1 MESGLERTACL
12 IWTVW
17 DGFQTNIPP
26 LVSPS
31 QAFLGFQTL
40 TSCLSAAAV
49 RHLFLSAWP
58 PSAQAPLSW
67 HPKWRALPV
76 EQMRDWFWTVSP
88 GGKQRALACL
98 GELRQ
103 PLENG
108 ERRLFWE
115 GGIWMPRKPFSRT
128 WTRVDLI
135 PSWLSQDHDPF
146 RWNPRIIPLQRGG
159 DGTVLGVS

>member
-31 QAFLGFQTL
+31 QAFFGFQTL

-49 RHLFLSAWP
+49 MYLFLSAWP
-58 PSAQAPLSW
+58 PSAKAPLSW
-67 HPKWRALPV
+67 HPKWSALPV
-76 EQMRDWFWTVSP
+76 EQMRDWFGTVSP
-88 GGKQRALACL
+88 EGKRRATACL

-103 PLENG
+103 PPENG
-108 ERRLFWE
+108 VRRLFWE
-115 GGIWMPRKPFSRT
+115 GGIWMPRKPFSRKS
-128 WTRVDLI
+128 TRVGLI

-146 RWNPRIIPLQRGG
+146 RWNHRIIPLQQGR

>member
-31 QAFLGFQTL
+31 QACLGFQTL

-49 RHLFLSAWP
+49 MHLFLSAWP

-108 ERRLFWE
+108 ERRLFRE
-115 GGIWMPRKPFSRT
+115 GGIWIPRKPFSRKRT
-128 WTRVDLI
+128 WVDLI

-146 RWNPRIIPLQRGG
+146 RRNPRIIPLQQGG
-159 DGTVLGVS
+159 DGSVLGVS